1 MMLSPIII
9 ILFNFITGTMCLT
22 YGVGLMSHGLE
33 KAHSTAVKKILASF
47 TGNVFSAFI
56 TGAIVTALVQSS
68 TAVTVMTVG
77 FVNSGMMRLSQAV
90 GIIYGANIGTT
101 VTAHLLS
108 FNPGYIAILLI
119 ISGLALKIL
128 LGKRPGGNLASAAV
142 GLGLMFTGISIMSA
156 GVPYIR
162 ESRYIYEFFKM
173 YGNKPYTGLVIGM
186 VATALVHSSSATVGV
201 TIVLFNSGLISLEA
215 AVGLTLGDN
224 IGTCVTAQIASMGTG
239 ISARRTAWAHTI
251 YNVAGALC
259 VLTFFPWF
267 SHIVRHLTFL
277 AGQNETRLVANIH
290 TIFNLLSAV
299 AFLPVTR
306 YYVRFIEW
314 LIPDS

>member
-1 MMLSPIII
+1 MLLPIII
-9 ILFNFITGTMCLT
+9 ILFNFITGTLCLT
-22 YGVGLMSHGLE
+22 YGVNLMSNSLE

-56 TGAIVTALVQSS
+56 TGTLVTALVQSS
-68 TAVTVMTVG
+68 TAVTVITVG

-101 VTAHLLS
+101 VTAQLISL
-108 FNPGYIAILLI
+108 NPGYIAIPLI

-162 ESRYIYEFFKM
+162 ENRYMYEFFKA
-173 YGNKPYTGLVIGM
+173 YGNNPYTGLLIGM
-186 VATALVHSSSATVGV
+186 VATALVHSSSATVGM

-224 IGTCVTAQIASMGTG
+224 IGTCITAQLASIGTG
-239 ISARRTAWAHTI
+239 VSARRTAWAHTI
-251 YNVAGALC
+251 YNIAGALC
-259 VLTFFPWF
+259 VLIFFPWF
-267 SHIVRHLTFL
+267 TQIVRSLTFF

-299 AFLPVTR
+299 VFFPVTK